1 VPAVRFSRDKRGYE
15 HVYLIDTSGERG
27 RSRVLYWFRTPP
39 GVRVGRSPFDLETQ
53 RTLEAQYPGVRFDW
67 PQIVAARIPPAAP
80 VENWREK
87 RRAERAVKRARAT
100 EAGEPS
106 DSEES
111 SDMDELGDSPA
122 PHPQLEI
129 KEAEPLSG
137 QMTEAPD
144 SPGEAQQTSA
154 AHDPDAPVAMDA
166 VQGPPETG
174 AGGSGRPRRR
184 RRGGRRGRK
193 PGPGP
198 EPGAPGA
205 GNGGLDQ
212 TNSADESSKEE

>member
-1 VPAVRFSRDKRGYE
+1 MAAVRFSRDKRGYE

-39 GVRVGRSPFDLETQ
+39 GIRVGRSPFDVETQ
-53 RTLEAQYPGVRFDW
+53 RALEVQYPGVRFDW
-67 PQIVAARIPPAAP
+67 PQIVAARMPPAAP

-100 EAGEPS
+100 EAVEPS
-106 DSEES
+106 ELDES
-111 SDMDELGDSPA
+111 SDMDELIESPA
-122 PHPQLEI
+122 PHAQLEI

-137 QMTEAPD
+137 QMTESSA
-144 SPGEAQQTSA
+144 SPGEAQTPA
-154 AHDPDAPVAMDA
+154 AHESDAAAARDA
-166 VQGPPETG
+166 VPAPTG
-174 AGGSGRPRRR
+174 AGAVGSGRPRRR

-193 PGPGP
+193 PGP
-198 EPGAPGA
+198 ETAAPAA

-212 TNSADESSKEE
+212 TNPRDDSSKEE